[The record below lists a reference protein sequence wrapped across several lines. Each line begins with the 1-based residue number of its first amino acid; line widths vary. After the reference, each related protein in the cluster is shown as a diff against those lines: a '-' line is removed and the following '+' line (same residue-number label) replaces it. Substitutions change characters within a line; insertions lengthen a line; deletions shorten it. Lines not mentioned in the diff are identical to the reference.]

1 MACPMRSESD
11 ASGDTFS
18 CLDVPNSAYISPGM
32 DAENYQP
39 QVRLGCGTPQDETH
53 QAGDRIQS
61 CERCCIRNGLRYEH
75 TSDR

>member
-18 CLDVPNSAYISPGM
+18 CLDVPNSAYISPGI

-39 QVRLGCGTPQDETH
+39 GLSQYEETTAARSSGH
-53 QAGDRIQS
+53 TKPVIGFNLARDVA
-61 CERCCIRNGLRYEH
+61 YE
-75 TSDR
+75 TD